1 MIPDLKFETKEEMIN
16 GEKVLRYFINKKE
29 VDVNT
34 YNTLKPD
41 YDKHTST
48 PLPHSSKPKQ
58 QQKEFSKLDIDDIND
73 EDYPDDT
80 EEDCV
85 CPTCDAKYSILDLIN
100 IVGSQNLSLEYLE
113 ECLEDILSELYE
125 TAFKDGHIQAL
136 LNISNLSVDI
146 ANSIMDDTFEEK
158 YGGKD

>member
-1 MIPDLKFETKEEMIN
+1 MIQNLHFEIREEIIN
-16 GEKVLRYFINKKE
+16 GEKILKYYINKKE
-29 VDVNT
+29 VDQKT

-41 YDKHTST
+41 YDNSNTSK
-48 PLPHSSKPKQ
+48 PLPHSAK
-58 QQKEFSKLDIDDIND
+58 QKEFPKLDIDDLDD

-158 YGGKD
+158 YGGED